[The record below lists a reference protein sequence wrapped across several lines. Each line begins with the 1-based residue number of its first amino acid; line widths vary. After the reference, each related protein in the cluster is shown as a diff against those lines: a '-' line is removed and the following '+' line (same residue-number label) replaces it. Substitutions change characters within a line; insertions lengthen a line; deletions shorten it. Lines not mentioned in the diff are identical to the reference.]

1 MPKETIQLSDHF
13 TYSRLLRFVLPC
25 IGTMLFTSV
34 YGIVDGLCV
43 SNFVGKTAFAA
54 VNLIMPLPQLLG
66 TVGFMLGTGGS
77 AIVGITLGEG
87 DQKKAD
93 RYFTMFLL
101 AALISVSVLAVLG
114 ILLLRPVA
122 MLLGAKGEL
131 LDYAVRYGR
140 ILMLALPPFALQNM
154 FQSFFVTAEKPLLGF
169 WFTVGAGC
177 TNMVLDVVMVGM
189 LHWGVEGAAVATL
202 ISQLVGGVLP
212 VFYFIDHHNT
222 SRLHLCRTQFYGRVL
237 WDACINGSSELMTN
251 LSMSLVNILYNFQL
265 LRLAGENGV
274 AAYGVIM
281 YAAFLFVA
289 VFVGYAVGSAP
300 IVSFHYGARNH
311 AEVHNLYQKSLRL
324 IAVVAVTM
332 TAASMVIIPYVAR
345 IFVGYD
351 AQLLA
356 LTSRAFRLYALSF
369 LIMGFN
375 VYASSFFTALGDGV
389 TSALISFLR
398 TLVFQLAALL
408 LLPALWGIDGVWL
421 AVTAAEL
428 AALAVSVYVCDKR
441 PEIPLPSW
449 LTRHNKKAAGTP
461 AAFLLFKGIFHQ
473 LAVFDARSG
482 VLLVGHIVKI
492 GVHHPGDAVVRYQ
505 QVGLAGVCL
514 QLVQQVVDALCQL
527 HHAFAAVIAVGK
539 VGLGDAELRTVPG
552 RALVFAKALLPQA
565 GLAAGG
571 QTGCGGNG
579 LCGVGGAGEGRVQDL
594 VDVQAAVPDKLAQL
608 PRLLLPV
615 GGQRTVGHAADLI
628 FHVPYRLAVAGE
640 IDIMH
645 KITPYSL
652 CRVPSG
658 SRQTVSPSSMPR
670 HVSSLSG

>member
-1 MPKETIQLSDHF
+1 MSKQRIQLSDHF

-25 IGTMLFTSV
+25 IGTMLFTSI

-54 VNLIMPLPQLLG
+54 INLIMPLPQMLG

-93 RYFTMFLL
+93 RYFSMFMW
-101 AALISVSVLAVLG
+101 AALVSAGVLA
-114 ILLLRPVA
+114 
-122 MLLGAKGEL
+122 L

-140 ILMLALPPFALQNM
+140 ILMLALPGFALQNL

-189 LHWGVEGAAVATL
+189 LHWGVEGAALATL

-222 SRLHLCRTQFYGRVL
+222 SCLHLCRTQFYGRVL
-237 WDACINGSSELMTN
+237 WDACINGSSELMTS

-265 LRLAGENGV
+265 LRLVGEDGV

-300 IVSFHYGARNH
+300 IVSFHYGARNR

-324 IAVVAVTM
+324 IAVVSVTL
-332 TAASMVIIPYVAR
+332 TAASMVIIPYVAH

-351 AQLLA
+351 VQLLA
-356 LTSRAFRLYALSF
+356 LTSRAFRLYALCF
-369 LIMGFN
+369 LIKGFN
-375 VYASSFFTALGDGV
+375 IYASSFFTALGDGV

-398 TLVFQLAALL
+398 TFLFQMAALL
-408 LLPALWGIDGVWL
+408 VLPALWGIDGVWL

-428 AALAVSVYVCDKR
+428 ATLAVTVAMFLTKDKTFHYR
-441 PEIPLPSW
+441 
-449 LTRHNKKAAGTP
+449 KA
-461 AAFLLFKGIFHQ
+461 
-473 LAVFDARSG
+473 
-482 VLLVGHIVKI
+482 
-492 GVHHPGDAVVRYQ
+492 
-505 QVGLAGVCL
+505 
-514 QLVQQVVDALCQL
+514 
-527 HHAFAAVIAVGK
+527 
-539 VGLGDAELRTVPG
+539 
-552 RALVFAKALLPQA
+552 
-565 GLAAGG
+565 
-571 QTGCGGNG
+571 
-579 LCGVGGAGEGRVQDL
+579 
-594 VDVQAAVPDKLAQL
+594 
-608 PRLLLPV
+608 
-615 GGQRTVGHAADLI
+615 
-628 FHVPYRLAVAGE
+628 
-640 IDIMH
+640 
-645 KITPYSL
+645 
-652 CRVPSG
+652 
-658 SRQTVSPSSMPR
+658 
-670 HVSSLSG
+670 